1 MMLAIL
7 GIFRVERYL
16 LSTKSRDIRAT
27 VTMRKLS
34 LQSYGLLGLLVA
46 ILSGC
51 SSFHNVSIVSH
62 GNEMTEETTDSSSPP
77 VVSDLSVPV
86 IKPDSPFPVVSQP
99 SEPLMPQTVTPPI
112 GSAIAAQSA
121 DDSMLPL
128 ALEDVFFDYDQ
139 YAIRRKD
146 VPALE
151 LNAKV
156 LLKRYATREVLIQGH
171 CDERGTE
178 EYNLILGERRAMMVK
193 NYLVD
198 LGVPAS
204 NLRVLSLGKNEPFCH
219 QPTLQCFQ
227 QNRRAHFV
235 LE

>member
-1 MMLAIL
+1 
-7 GIFRVERYL
+7 
-16 LSTKSRDIRAT
+16 
-27 VTMRKLS
+27 MRKLS
-34 LQSYGLLGLLVA
+34 RQKNYGIFWLLVA
-46 ILSGC
+46 LLGGC
-51 SSFHNVSIVSH
+51 SSYHNVSIMSH
-62 GNEMTEETTDSSSPP
+62 GDEMAGEATESSPP
-77 VVSDLSVPV
+77 PS
-86 IKPDSPFPVVSQP
+86 PVVSLP
-99 SEPLMPQTVTPPI
+99 SVPEIELEASDPDIPQSSKPQTGPSPK

-121 DDSMLPL
+121 EDSILPRV
-128 ALEDVFFDYDQ
+128 LEDVFFDYDQ
-139 YAIRRKD
+139 YTIRRED
-146 VPALE
+146 IPALE

-156 LLKRYATREVLIQGH
+156 LLKRYPTGEVLIQGH

-204 NLRVLSLGKNEPFCH
+204 NLRILSLGKNEPFCH

>member
-1 MMLAIL
+1 M
-7 GIFRVERYL
+7 
-16 LSTKSRDIRAT
+16 
-27 VTMRKLS
+27 
-34 LQSYGLLGLLVA
+34 
-46 ILSGC
+46 
-51 SSFHNVSIVSH
+51 SH
-62 GNEMTEETTDSSSPP
+62 GDEMAGEATESSPP
-77 VVSDLSVPV
+77 PS
-86 IKPDSPFPVVSQP
+86 PVVSFP
-99 SEPLMPQTVTPPI
+99 SVPEVELETSDPVVPQSSKPQTVTPPK

-121 DDSMLPL
+121 EDSILPRV
-128 ALEDVFFDYDQ
+128 LEDVFFDYDQ
-139 YAIRRKD
+139 YIIRKED
-146 VPALE
+146 IPALE
-151 LNAKV
+151 LNARV
-156 LLKRYATREVLIQGH
+156 LMKRYPTREILIQGH

-178 EYNLILGERRAMMVK
+178 EYNLILGERRAIMVK

>member
-1 MMLAIL
+1 
-7 GIFRVERYL
+7 
-16 LSTKSRDIRAT
+16 
-27 VTMRKLS
+27 MRKLS
-34 LQSYGLLGLLVA
+34 LQKNCGIFWLLIALLG
-46 ILSGC
+46 GC
-51 SSFHNVSIVSH
+51 SSYHNVSIMSH
-62 GNEMTEETTDSSSPP
+62 GEEMAGEATESSPP
-77 VVSDLSVPV
+77 PS
-86 IKPDSPFPVVSQP
+86 PVVSLP
-99 SEPLMPQTVTPPI
+99 SVPESELEASDPVVPQSSMPQTGPLPE
-112 GSAIAAQSA
+112 GSVITAQSA
-121 DDSMLPL
+121 EDSILPRV
-128 ALEDVFFDYDQ
+128 LEDVFFDYDQ
-139 YAIRRKD
+139 YIIRRED
-146 VPALE
+146 IPALE

-156 LLKRYATREVLIQGH
+156 LLKRYPTREILIQGH